1 MAVQKTILKRYSGTA
16 WDEIYLK
23 GVADIVEI
31 GKAIT
36 LATPVAGYE
45 TTATIA
51 ATDSVQ
57 AVIEKLAY
65 PLVQLDKVT
74 VPAIQSDIADL
85 EAGTSITSID
95 ASKISGVLS
104 LANIPQGALERVVT
118 VANDEARKAL
128 TTENIQ
134 TGDVCKV
141 TDTGKMYF
149 VVADTDLAQDSS
161 WMEFTAGQATSVPW
175 SGVTGTPTTVDGYGI
190 TDAITDADT
199 ATTGANKV
207 LMTNSDG
214 AIEVNTT
221 GNAATASSV
230 EWTGV
235 QNKPTT
241 VATSGL
247 TDAVADSDCATTGNN
262 VVLMTNAEGKI
273 IVDTTGNAATATN
286 VAFTGITG
294 LDASVTAEALKTA
307 VEQTHTHSNKTVL
320 DALADS
326 TGTLTYNGAAI
337 ATQEWVEQNY
347 SSTIALVSK
356 DPVEGMATGDLCLV
370 TISA

>member
-74 VPAIQSDIADL
+74 VPAIQSDIDAL

-104 LANIPQGALERVVT
+104 LSNIPQGALERVVT
-118 VANDEARKAL
+118 VANDDARKAL
-128 TTENIQ
+128 TTEEIQ
-134 TGDVCKV
+134 LGDVCKV

-149 VVADTDLAQDSS
+149 VVADSDLAQDSS
-161 WMEFTAGQATSVPW
+161 WMEFTAGAATSVPW
-175 SGVTGTPTTVDGYGI
+175 SGVTGTPTTVNGYCI

-207 LMTNSDG
+207 LMTNADG

-230 EWTGV
+230 
-235 QNKPTT
+235 
-241 VATSGL
+241 
-247 TDAVADSDCATTGNN
+247 
-262 VVLMTNAEGKI
+262 
-273 IVDTTGNAATATN
+273 
-286 VAFTGITG
+286 AFTGITG
-294 LDASVTAEALKTA
+294 IDVSADQIEDAVAKVHE
-307 VEQTHTHSNKTVL
+307 HSNKTVL
-320 DALADS
+320 DALSDAS
-326 TGTLTYNGAAI
+326 GVLQYNGAPI
-337 ATQEWVEQNY
+337 ATQAWVEENY
-347 SSTIALVSK
+347 SSTIALVDA
-356 DPVEGMATGDLCLV
+356 DPAEDMAEGDLCLV
-370 TISA
+370 KIS